1 MPCSFL
7 TNFEQLVIFDCR
19 YAPPKGEDA
28 SVAATQISIDNYI
41 SRFDELNNHFNRI
54 LVYENNLLKLYS
66 SEKVEGSKTLDF
78 IFNKLLSDFRL
89 QLANELYVNN

>member
-1 MPCSFL
+1 M
-7 TNFEQLVIFDCR
+7 
-19 YAPPKGEDA
+19 
-28 SVAATQISIDNYI
+28 
-41 SRFDELNNHFNRI
+41 NNHFNRV

-89 QLANELYVNN
+89 QLANELYVNNSNLIDEDELNYYVQIILDRIVFIRV